1 MSDISDSENAG
12 LSESLDI
19 TGSEA
24 SSSRTRSS
32 SVGEVM
38 GPEGRTPD
46 HMSGI
51 SDIPSPGDQ
60 VSPANRELS
69 GAARLE
75 KIPRVGPGTAPD
87 HRLVEELGGS
97 FQAPTAPVVDLT
109 VEGGEAAE
117 RSAGQ
122 ASTTG
127 REGESVSDSTDPSGE
142 DTEARDR
149 PASRGIPINDV
160 KVCRRSD
167 AEMSRLAAGR
177 PVYTADYY
185 TTAVTQRYLV
195 ALRREFNIPEN
206 VDLLVPGADDLPSR
220 PPSGYIAL
228 SAEYFRAGLRLPFH
242 AFLRQALTRLN
253 VAPAQLN
260 ANAYRALISCYALWA
275 AKFARKMPFTAFQNL
290 YRMKSAPS
298 AKGFYYF
305 QGFKGTFI
313 TGCPDSDKQFKHLW
327 FYAGGAW
334 LHEHLSYFELPESER
349 VPVAFRRGHV
359 WTRAPHAT
367 ELTLER
373 IDALRELSDPERSQH
388 GLLSEA
394 SLSRLW
400 VGSSSTYGRSD
411 DQPRTSPAVTV
422 AEMPPPAVHYSSR
435 TARPADA
442 TTDDRSGVPQGV
454 PKALVHGSSSGDPSP
469 GTWGPRVADE
479 DVDLVIRDLY
489 PTRGLR
495 IEEPMADRDRRG
507 TKRPSVEE
515 SLARLQKNARL
526 AKGKGKEVTARQE
539 ARPDRPREDRPRED
553 RPREDRPREERSRA
567 DRSRDERPAGRQD
580 ARPSRPRDEPSSSDS
595 SIRRVLV
602 MKFEEHLTVEMAESS
617 RRSDHIE
624 AITEC
629 ATRLIGDLCL
639 LFSGSVAARA
649 HANRTADELKAAE
662 ADIRALRRSEKE
674 AKAAAE
680 EAKRAAEE
688 KAKAAEELA
697 KRADD
702 KLRRAEDWVASVER
716 KAEEAET
723 SRLEMQAALRKAEE
737 DLGSARA
744 SHQRYLEVAL
754 PAALEDAKAT
764 ALAEYLESEDFRA
777 RLVAEYNDGMRDMKA
792 GFIATNPT
800 LVEVDWSFVPDWSDQ
815 TMAEEAAEVGEVT
828 GEARLPEQPPSGAPE
843 PAEQE
848 QPLPLEQPVA
858 DLPSSPLMNVSM
870 SDLFPEQLD

>member
-32 SVGEVM
+32 SVGEAM
-38 GPEGRTPD
+38 GPGGQTPD
-46 HMSGI
+46 HLSGI

-75 KIPRVGPGTAPD
+75 KIPRVGPGTAPN

-127 REGESVSDSTDPSGE
+127 REGDSVSDSTDPSGE

-149 PASRGIPINDV
+149 PASRGIRINDV

-206 VDLLVPGADDLPSR
+206 VDLLVPGVDDLPSR

-242 AFLRQALTRLN
+242 PFLRQALTRLN

-260 ANAYRALISCYALWA
+260 ANTYRALISCYALWA
-275 AKFARKMPFTAFQNL
+275 AKFDRKMPFTAFHNL

-298 AKGFYYF
+298 VKGFYYF

-359 WTRAPHAT
+359 WTRASHAT

-373 IDALRELSDPERSQH
+373 IDTLRELSDPERSQH

-394 SLSRLW
+394 SL
-400 VGSSSTYGRSD
+400 T
-411 DQPRTSPAVTV
+411 
-422 AEMPPPAVHYSSR
+422 
-435 TARPADA
+435 RPADA
-442 TTDDRSGVPQGV
+442 TTDDRSGVPQRV

-479 DVDLVIRDLY
+479 DVDLVIWDLY

-526 AKGKGKEVTARQE
+526 AKGKGKEVGQPSKAAAPSAAPAKVPVPPAAATSRPVARQE
-539 ARPDRPREDRPRED
+539 AHPDRPREDRPRED

-567 DRSRDERPAGRQD
+567 DRSRDERPAGRQE
-580 ARPSRPRDEPSSSDS
+580 ARPSRPQDEQSSPDS
-595 SIRRVLV
+595 SIHRGLV
-602 MKFEEHLTVEMAESS
+602 AKFADHLTVEMAESS
-617 RRSDHIE
+617 KCSDHIE

-629 ATRLIGDLCL
+629 ATRLTGDLCL
-639 LFSGSVAARA
+639 LFSGSAAARV
-649 HANRTADELKAAE
+649 HANRAADDLKAAE

-680 EAKRAAEE
+680 EAKKAAEE

-697 KRADD
+697 KRAED
-702 KLRRAEDWVASVER
+702 KLRRAEDWVASAER
-716 KAEEAET
+716 KAEEAEA
-723 SRLEMQAALRKAEE
+723 SRLETQAALRKAEE
-737 DLGSARA
+737 D
-744 SHQRYLEVAL
+744 
-754 PAALEDAKAT
+754 
-764 ALAEYLESEDFRA
+764 
-777 RLVAEYNDGMRDMKA
+777 
-792 GFIATNPT
+792 
-800 LVEVDWSFVPDWSDQ
+800 
-815 TMAEEAAEVGEVT
+815 
-828 GEARLPEQPPSGAPE
+828 
-843 PAEQE
+843 
-848 QPLPLEQPVA
+848 
-858 DLPSSPLMNVSM
+858 
-870 SDLFPEQLD
+870 

>member
-46 HMSGI
+46 HLSGI

-75 KIPRVGPGTAPD
+75 KILRVGPGTAPD
-87 HRLVEELGGS
+87 RRFVEELGGS

-122 ASTTG
+122 ASTSG
-127 REGESVSDSTDPSGE
+127 REGDSVSDSTDPSGE

-149 PASRGIPINDV
+149 PASRGIRINDV
-160 KVCRRSD
+160 KVCRRGD

-206 VDLLVPGADDLPSR
+206 VDLLVPGVDDLPSR

-242 AFLRQALTRLN
+242 PFLRQALTRLN

-260 ANAYRALISCYALWA
+260 ANAYRVLISCYALWA

-394 SLSRLW
+394 SLSRHW

-422 AEMPPPAVHYSSR
+422 ARMPPPAVHYSSR

-454 PKALVHGSSSGDPSP
+454 PKASVHGSSSGDLSP

-479 DVDLVIRDLY
+479 DVDRVIRDLY

-495 IEEPMADRDRRG
+495 IEG
-507 TKRPSVEE
+507 
-515 SLARLQKNARL
+515 
-526 AKGKGKEVTARQE
+526 
-539 ARPDRPREDRPRED
+539 
-553 RPREDRPREERSRA
+553 
-567 DRSRDERPAGRQD
+567 
-580 ARPSRPRDEPSSSDS
+580 
-595 SIRRVLV
+595 
-602 MKFEEHLTVEMAESS
+602 
-617 RRSDHIE
+617 
-624 AITEC
+624 
-629 ATRLIGDLCL
+629 
-639 LFSGSVAARA
+639 
-649 HANRTADELKAAE
+649 
-662 ADIRALRRSEKE
+662 
-674 AKAAAE
+674 
-680 EAKRAAEE
+680 
-688 KAKAAEELA
+688 
-697 KRADD
+697 
-702 KLRRAEDWVASVER
+702 
-716 KAEEAET
+716 
-723 SRLEMQAALRKAEE
+723 
-737 DLGSARA
+737 
-744 SHQRYLEVAL
+744 
-754 PAALEDAKAT
+754 
-764 ALAEYLESEDFRA
+764 
-777 RLVAEYNDGMRDMKA
+777 
-792 GFIATNPT
+792 
-800 LVEVDWSFVPDWSDQ
+800 
-815 TMAEEAAEVGEVT
+815 
-828 GEARLPEQPPSGAPE
+828 
-843 PAEQE
+843 
-848 QPLPLEQPVA
+848 PL
-858 DLPSSPLMNVSM
+858 S
-870 SDLFPEQLD
+870 